1 MHTCNTLHICAV
13 LYIFI
18 YIKFLKYIYIKFSF
32 SFTLKGYFTNTLTI
46 YDFIPVFELS
56 E

>member
-1 MHTCNTLHICAV
+1 MCNI
-13 LYIFI
+13 I
-18 YIKFLKYIYIKFSF
+18 YIYIYKVFKVYIYIKFSF

>member
-1 MHTCNTLHICAV
+1 MCNI
-13 LYIFI
+13 I
-18 YIKFLKYIYIKFSF
+18 YIYIYKVFKVYMYIKFSF